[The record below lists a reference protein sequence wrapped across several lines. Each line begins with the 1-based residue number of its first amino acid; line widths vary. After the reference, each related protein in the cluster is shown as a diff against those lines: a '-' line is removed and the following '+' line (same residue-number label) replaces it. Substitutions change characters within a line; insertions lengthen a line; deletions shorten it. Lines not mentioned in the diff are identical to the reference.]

1 VPVTAFGLDLLLLL
15 HDRLFGRIWLEE
27 CMRRREFIALLGGVA
42 AAWPLALRAQQRD
55 GVRRIAILM
64 VTADDADGQARITA
78 LREGLQRLG
87 WTEGHNLR
95 IDTRWAAGDA
105 DRMQTYVTELV
116 QANPDAILANGS
128 PAVAAL
134 RQETRSIPIIFAAV
148 VDPLGQGFV
157 SNLARPGSNITGFTN
172 MEFTV
177 LGKMLELLK
186 RMAPNMTRAA
196 ALFNPATGIYV
207 PGYLHLFEASS
218 PPLGIELATAPVH
231 DVSEVE
237 DTIAKLGHEPGGGLV
252 VPPEAFTI
260 THHKLI
266 IASTAR
272 HRLPAIYA
280 YRSFVGD
287 GGLMSYGPDPYDIFR
302 RAASYVDR
310 ILRGEKPG
318 ELPVQQPTKFQ
329 FAVNLKTAKAL
340 GLEMPPDLPALADE
354 VIE

>member
-1 VPVTAFGLDLLLLL
+1 MKRRAF
-15 HDRLFGRIWLEE
+15 IS
-27 CMRRREFIALLGGVA
+27 LLGGAA
-42 AAWPLALRAQQRD
+42 AAWPLAARAQQAE
-55 GVRRIAILM
+55 GMRRLAITML
-64 VTADDADGQARITA
+64 TADDADGQGRITA
-78 LREGLQRLG
+78 LREGLEKLG
-87 WTEGHNLR
+87 WTEGRNLR

-105 DRMQTYVTELV
+105 DRMRTYVTELV

-134 RQETRSIPIIFAAV
+134 REETRSIPIVFVAV
-148 VDPLGQGFV
+148 IDPLGQGFV

-186 RMAPNMTRAA
+186 GMAPNITRAA
-196 ALFNPATGIYV
+196 ALFNPATGFYV
-207 PGYLHLFEASS
+207 PGYLRLFEASS
-218 PPLGIELATAPVH
+218 SLGIELATAVH
-231 DVSEVE
+231 GVSEIE
-237 DTIAKLGHEPGGGLV
+237 DTVAKLGREPGGGLI

-266 IASTAR
+266 TASTAR

-280 YRSFVGD
+280 YRSFVGE

-310 ILRGEKPG
+310 VLRGEKPSD
-318 ELPVQQPTKFQ
+318 LPVQQPTKFE
-329 FAVNLKTAKAL
+329 FAVNVKTAKAL
-340 GLEMPPDLPALADE
+340 GLEIPPKLLALADE